1 MNWKVLAGGLAVLV
15 PLIVVLAMGFGKDPH
30 AVRSPLLGKA
40 APTFALKAVDTD
52 AVVDPRLGQ
61 GKPVVLNFWAT
72 WCQPCK
78 AEHGILEWAAQ
89 RHGQKVQFF
98 GLVYEDTKV
107 RIQAFLKQHGSGY
120 PTLVDVGGKT
130 AIAYGVGG
138 VPETFFIDAKGVIR
152 EKYAGP
158 LSAPMIEERIQR
170 LMAEA
175 P

>member
-1 MNWKVLAGGLAVLV
+1 MNWKVLAGGLVVVV

-30 AVRSPLLGKA
+30 AVRSPLVGKT
-40 APTFALKAVDTD
+40 APTFALKAVDND
-52 AVVDPRLGQ
+52 QVVDPRLGQ
-61 GKPVVLNFWAT
+61 GKPLVLNFWAT

-78 AEHGILEWAAQ
+78 AEHRVLADAAA
-89 RHGQKVQFF
+89 RHRQKVQFL

-107 RIQAFLKQHGSGY
+107 RIQAFLQRYGSGY

-138 VPETFFIDAKGVIR
+138 VPETFFIDGKGVIR

-158 LSAPMIEERIQR
+158 LSDGMIETRIQR
-170 LMAEA
+170 LLAEA